1 MGVKLPVLM
10 YHHISLAESNGLTI
24 SAKKLEE
31 QFAFLAK
38 NKYQTY
44 HFNELDNIQTL
55 PPGNNIIIT
64 FDDAY
69 VSQLELAYPLLKKYG
84 LKATIFVPLKY
95 LGATDAW
102 NTSSLK
108 IMDAVQLRSLDASVV
123 TLGYHSYAHERYDEL
138 NEEERVSDIK
148 ACFRT
153 VSENKLNLLKTL
165 AYPYG
170 KYPREL
176 SEKEK
181 FISRLEEQ
189 GFRYG
194 LRIGNRLNEFPFKK
208 PFEIQRLDIKGE
220 YSLSRFKLKLRLGK
234 LF

>member
-10 YHHISLAESNGLTI
+10 YHHISLTESSGLTI
-24 SAKKLEE
+24 SVKKLEE
-31 QFAFLAK
+31 QFAFLSK
-38 NKYQTY
+38 NKYKTY
-44 HFNELDNIQTL
+44 HFNELEDMDAL

-95 LGATDAW
+95 LGAIDLW

-108 IMDAVQLRSLDASVV
+108 IMDAAQLRSLDASVV
-123 TLGYHSYAHERYDEL
+123 TLGYHSYAHEQYDML
-138 NEEERVSDIK
+138 NEEEIVSDFEG
-148 ACFRT
+148 CFRSI
-153 VSENKLNLLKTL
+153 SENKLTLLKTL

-181 FISRLEEQ
+181 FISRLKEQ

-194 LRIGNRLNEFPFKK
+194 LRIGNRLNEFPFKN

-220 YSLSRFKLKLRLGK
+220 FSLSRFKLKLRFGK